1 MASKPQIL
9 APEPP
14 ILGLNWGLRG
24 PILKALGLR
33 SGTLG
38 QRWGSG
44 AMIVGSV
51 AKIEASGSRLQTL
64 GP

>member
-1 MASKPQIL
+1 M
-9 APEPP
+9 
-14 ILGLNWGLRG
+14 
-24 PILKALGLR
+24 KALGLR